1 MGTSLK
7 ERREQAARF
16 SEGKAFQI
24 EGSAS
29 AKAQRHSLAT
39 HSRSSMEALGAW
51 VEQERETGAGGGE
64 GVANGI
70 RGLDGVGFARSWGGD
85 LASIWGRRRQDT
97 VQFIVFWGH
106 SSCCG
111 RPARRLSQ

>member
-7 ERREQAARF
+7 ERREQVARF

-51 VEQERETGAGGGE
+51 VEQERETGGKGWQTASE
-64 GVANGI
+64 GWMV
-70 RGLDGVGFARSWGGD
+70 
-85 LASIWGRRRQDT
+85 
-97 VQFIVFWGH
+97 
-106 SSCCG
+106 
-111 RPARRLSQ
+111 